1 MFIKIT
7 NDTPANYSIAQLRQ
21 DNPQVSFPQN
31 IPDATLAEFG
41 VYPLRATTQQAYNI
55 ATERIEEGHPAQQDA
70 EWVQVWNVV
79 ALTVQE
85 VQQRNDSQSFSV
97 RAERGSL
104 LSACDWT
111 QVDDSPLS
119 NVQKAAWAT
128 YRQALRD
135 ISAQAG
141 FPWTIDWP
149 VAP

>member
-1 MFIKIT
+1 MHIKLT
-7 NDTPANYSIAQLRQ
+7 NGIGTLYSISQLYR

-41 VYPLRATTQQAYNI
+41 VYPLRATTQPTYNV
-55 ATERIEEGHPAQQDA
+55 ATERIEVGAPMQQDG

-79 ALTVQE
+79 SLTAE
-85 VQQRNDSQSFSV
+85 EIQQRNEDKSAEV
-97 RAERGSL
+97 RAERGHL

-119 NVQKAAWAT
+119 NVQKASWAT
-128 YRQALRD
+128 YRQSLRD

-141 FPWTIDWP
+141 FPWTVEWP
-149 VAP
+149 IQP

>member
-7 NDTPANYSIAQLRQ
+7 NDTPANYSLAQLRQ

-31 IPDATLAEFG
+31 IPDATLAEFD
-41 VYPLRATTQQAYNI
+41 VYRLRPTTQPAYNI
-55 ATERIEEGHPAQQDA
+55 ATERIEEGVSAQQDG
-70 EWVQVWNVV
+70 EWVQVWNAV
-79 ALTVQE
+79 ALTAEE
-85 VQQRNDSQSFSV
+85 VQQRNDSQSTSV
-97 RAERGSL
+97 RAERGNL

-111 QVDDSPLS
+111 QVDDSPLT

-128 YRQALRD
+128 YRQSLRD
-135 ISAQAG
+135 ISTQAG